1 MEQAFNN
8 PATNILGAGVTESDL
23 ASAIRYSGYPLQ
35 TEIANSLRSN
45 FTVQDEWGYID
56 RDTRELRTIDIF
68 AQRTL
73 YDIYGEQPRVRPILN
88 LLIECK
94 QSDLPYIFLLSPTQP
109 WLREFPIVA
118 GLAQDEIQVTTN
130 DSASTWNFS
139 PIQLLGLESHRF
151 LHDPIYCYTLSKCV
165 RKGKDLEL
173 SGSESYNNLILP
185 IIKALLHFQIAEGPP
200 KTAVYFDAHLA
211 LGISVLNAPMVG
223 VRVMD
228 NSNELVLLPWVR
240 VVRHE
245 YFENLERWKRSKHL
259 VVDIVHKDFFQRYLE
274 DHVSPFAKEFATLAI
289 KHQQIFATGAGFA
302 SGMETNGWDNIEPRL
317 RPRDMR
323 ANTTRAKIIL
333 QNILRLMTGRKPL
346 G

>member
-1 MEQAFNN
+1 
-8 PATNILGAGVTESDL
+8 
-23 ASAIRYSGYPLQ
+23 
-35 TEIANSLRSN
+35 
-45 FTVQDEWGYID
+45 
-56 RDTRELRTIDIF
+56 
-68 AQRTL
+68 
-73 YDIYGEQPRVRPILN
+73 
-88 LLIECK
+88 
-94 QSDLPYIFLLSPTQP
+94 
-109 WLREFPIVA
+109 
-118 GLAQDEIQVTTN
+118 
-130 DSASTWNFS
+130 
-139 PIQLLGLESHRF
+139 
-151 LHDPIYCYTLSKCV
+151 
-165 RKGKDLEL
+165 
-173 SGSESYNNLILP
+173 
-185 IIKALLHFQIAEGPP
+185 
-200 KTAVYFDAHLA
+200 
-211 LGISVLNAPMVG
+211 MVG